1 MWLRQKTVS
10 KGNMKQILGT
20 MTFGDQVDQDTAQ
33 SMLDVFLASGQHEL
47 DTAYQ
52 YCEGRTE
59 EMLGVLLPPEKR
71 KGLYIASK
79 VNPWDG
85 EGLQPN
91 EIRKQFEE
99 ILRRLGRDNIDLL
112 YLHSPDLETS
122 VVQTLE
128 CCFELYQQGKFRDFG
143 LSNYSSWQVAEVV
156 EICRREGWMKPTVYQ
171 GMYNALTRDVERE
184 LFPCLRNYG
193 LSFNAYNPLAGGL
206 LTGKYKSLDDFPDS
220 GRFSENK
227 GYQGRYWKR
236 DYFEVLQK
244 LGEACKE
251 QGLTPTQAAM
261 SWLVNHSLLDSEQGD
276 GIILGVTKVE
286 HLKANMTACK
296 YPPIDQEILDILDQ
310 GWEIIKPNCFKY
322 FRP

>member
-1 MWLRQKTVS
+1 
-10 KGNMKQILGT
+10 MKQILGT
-20 MTFGDQVDQDTAQ
+20 MTFGDQVDQDTAR
-33 SMLDVFLASGQHEL
+33 SMLDLFLTSDQHEL

-52 YCEGRTE
+52 YCDGRTE

-71 KGLYIASK
+71 KGFYIASK

-85 EGLQPN
+85 EGLQPE
-91 EIRKQFEE
+91 EIRKQLEE

-112 YLHSPDLETS
+112 YLHSPDLETP
-122 VVQTLE
+122 VVRTLE

-156 EICRREGWMKPTVYQ
+156 EICRREGWMMPTVYQ

-193 LSFNAYNPLAGGL
+193 ISFNAYNPLAGGL
-206 LTGKYKSLDDFPDS
+206 LTGKYQSLDDIPDS
-220 GRFSENK
+220 GRFSEKTN
-227 GYQGRYWKR
+227 YRGRYWKE
-236 DYFEVLQK
+236 DYFEVLKK
-244 LGEACKE
+244 LGGACKDRD
-251 QGLTPTQAAM
+251 LTPTQAAM
-261 SWLVNHSLLDSEQGD
+261 SWLVNHSLLDSGQGD

-286 HLKANMTACK
+286 HLKANMTASK
-296 YPPIDQEILDILDQ
+296 SEPLDQAILDILDQ

>member
-1 MWLRQKTVS
+1 
-10 KGNMKQILGT
+10 MKQILGT

-33 SMLDVFLASGQHEL
+33 SMLDEFLASGQNEL

-52 YCEGRTE
+52 YCDGRTE

-71 KGLYIASK
+71 KGFYIASK

-85 EGLQPN
+85 EGLQPE
-91 EIRKQFEE
+91 EIKKQFEE
-99 ILRRLGRDNIDLL
+99 ILRRLGRDSIDLL
-112 YLHSPDLETS
+112 YLHSPDLETP

-156 EICRREGWMKPTVYQ
+156 EICRREGWMEPTVYQ

-193 LSFNAYNPLAGGL
+193 ISFNAYNPLAGGL
-206 LTGKYKSLDDFPDS
+206 LTGKYRSLDDFPDS

-227 GYQGRYWKR
+227 GYQGRYWKQ

-251 QGLTPTQAAM
+251 HGLTPTQAAM
-261 SWLVNHSLLDSEQGD
+261 SWLVNHSLLDSGQGD
-276 GIILGVTKVE
+276 GIIIGVTKIE
-286 HLKANMTACK
+286 HLKANMAASK
-296 YPPIDQEILDILDQ
+296 SAPLDQAILDILDQ